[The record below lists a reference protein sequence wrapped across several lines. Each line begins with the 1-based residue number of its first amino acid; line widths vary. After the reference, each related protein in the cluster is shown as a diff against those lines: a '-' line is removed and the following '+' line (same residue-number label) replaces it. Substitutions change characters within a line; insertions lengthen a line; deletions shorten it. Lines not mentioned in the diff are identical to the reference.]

1 RPHDQSR
8 RNPAASLG
16 ARSRSHRNPDD
27 RHAHD
32 ASAVETGRQRPAHA
46 RDGARQ
52 GLPLSNGGL
61 AMKTTGGWWVW
72 GMLTLCAALVLGA
85 MTWLTRHVIGSE
97 RERAVAEARADLQER
112 VRLALWRMDAAG
124 AAII

>member
-1 RPHDQSR
+1 
-8 RNPAASLG
+8 
-16 ARSRSHRNPDD
+16 
-27 RHAHD
+27 
-32 ASAVETGRQRPAHA
+32 
-46 RDGARQ
+46 
-52 GLPLSNGGL
+52 
-61 AMKTTGGWWVW
+61 MKTTGGWWVW

-124 AAII
+124 AAIIVEENQRPAGGAEASPSSSNMAKMRLEI